1 MMPAAPTAEGA
12 LLHVL
17 YRGPLGSCN
26 YRCGYCP
33 FAKHASA
40 AAELERDRAA
50 LARFVDW
57 ARGVVEP
64 LSILFTPWG
73 EALIR
78 RWYQQALV
86 ELSHLPA
93 VRKVAIQTNLSCR
106 VDWLACADLRHTGLW
121 CTFHPTEVPLDR
133 FLGRCRRL
141 DQLGVRY
148 SAGIVGLR
156 ENLDHARTLRR
167 ELPPSVYLWVNAY
180 KSAGPDYYTK
190 REIDAFTRIDPLFP
204 INNRHHPSL
213 GRSCR
218 AGSGS
223 ISVDG
228 DGDGDVRRCHF
239 VGEVLGNLYRQ
250 SLDEILAERPCPNA
264 TCGCHIGYV
273 NLDHLNLGP
282 VFGDGLPE
290 RIPVQKA
297 AALRVLASR
306 QQV

>member
-1 MMPAAPTAEGA
+1 MTP
-12 LLHVL
+12 LHIL

-26 YRCGYCP
+26 YRCDYCP
-33 FAKHASA
+33 FAKHVSD

-57 ARGVVEP
+57 AGREADRS

-78 RWYQQALV
+78 RWYRQALV

-106 VDWLACADLRHTGLW
+106 VEWLAQADSRHIGLW
-121 CTFHPTEVPLDR
+121 CTFHPTETSLER

-141 DQLGVRY
+141 DDLGVRY

-156 ENLDHARTLRR
+156 ASLDHARTLRR
-167 ELPPSVYLWVNAY
+167 ELPASVYVWINAY
-180 KSAGPDYYTK
+180 KSAGPDYYTAD
-190 REIDAFTRIDPLFP
+190 EVDALASIDPLFP
-204 INNRHHPSL
+204 INNRHHPSR

-218 AGSGS
+218 AGATS

-228 DGDGDVRRCHF
+228 DGNVRRCHF
-239 VGEVLGNLYRQ
+239 VGRVLGNLYRQ
-250 SLDEILAERPCPNA
+250 DLDQVLGDGPCPNA

-273 NLDHLNLGP
+273 HLDHLNLAP
-282 VFGDGLPE
+282 LFGDGLPE
-290 RIPVQKA
+290 RIPAQPLWLGTEIDGV
-297 AALRVLASR
+297 R
-306 QQV
+306 QGA